1 MNRALLAVC
10 VVLAALCALQWSTLR
25 RLKGDL
31 AVVDYAA
38 AVRDF
43 DARHEEVDR
52 VIGWLDYTARQS
64 DADGHATRL
73 QPICDGGATNVSG
86 AEDMLIDM
94 YLYLRSRTAGVS
106 ETDSRQ
112 RVVDSRAQRA
122 PVR

>member
-38 AVRDF
+38 VVRDF
-43 DARHEEVDR
+43 DARHEEIDR
-52 VIGWLDYTARQS
+52 VIAWLDYTARNNG
-64 DADGHATRL
+64 ADGHAKKL
-73 QPICDGGATNVSG
+73 HPICDGGATNVSG

-112 RVVDSRAQRA
+112 RVVDSGAQRA
-122 PVR
+122 PDR